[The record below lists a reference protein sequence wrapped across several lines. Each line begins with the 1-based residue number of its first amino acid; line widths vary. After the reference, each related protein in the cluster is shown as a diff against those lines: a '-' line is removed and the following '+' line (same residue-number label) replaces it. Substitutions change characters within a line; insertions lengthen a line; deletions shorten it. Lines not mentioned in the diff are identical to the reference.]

1 MNRTIKTLLILS
13 TLFLPI
19 AFLGGE
25 PASARGFYYLIWLY
39 LFALFT
45 RKQSFF
51 ENLVNQIPFSDAT
64 KFIGLGILMIVIEET
79 IASLAVNILSY
90 PSPLELFNIT
100 LQFYANNLLLL
111 PGFII
116 AWYFL
121 LKKINY
127 TKREVF
133 ILVGIFGLFAEKTIL
148 HVILIFPF
156 GLALVLPTMF
166 TYMGIIAPSL
176 LSLKQVGTKE
186 LSKTLRYALG
196 LLLPILCSVP
206 FLIIHTILVQAGYI
220 DVTVLTK

>member
-79 IASLAVNILSY
+79 IASLAVNIL
-90 PSPLELFNIT
+90 
-100 LQFYANNLLLL
+100 
-111 PGFII
+111 
-116 AWYFL
+116 
-121 LKKINY
+121 
-127 TKREVF
+127 
-133 ILVGIFGLFAEKTIL
+133 
-148 HVILIFPF
+148 
-156 GLALVLPTMF
+156 
-166 TYMGIIAPSL
+166 
-176 LSLKQVGTKE
+176 
-186 LSKTLRYALG
+186 
-196 LLLPILCSVP
+196 
-206 FLIIHTILVQAGYI
+206 
-220 DVTVLTK
+220 

>member
-1 MNRTIKTLLILS
+1 
-13 TLFLPI
+13 
-19 AFLGGE
+19 
-25 PASARGFYYLIWLY
+25 
-39 LFALFT
+39 
-45 RKQSFF
+45 
-51 ENLVNQIPFSDAT
+51 
-64 KFIGLGILMIVIEET
+64 
-79 IASLAVNILSY
+79 
-90 PSPLELFNIT
+90 ELFNIT